1 MPEDAVISGEAVEV
15 DVRLAR
21 VGSRVLAFLLD
32 VVAQAVVGWVAALAW
47 LALSVNRPSGFA
59 AGVGVLA
66 TVLVFVAYPVVVETL
81 TGGRSLGKLALGLR
95 VVRVDGGP
103 IRFRHA
109 LTRALVG
116 LAVEWPGL
124 LIPPLSWL
132 VCLGVMIAHPS
143 GRRLGDLA
151 AGTIVLH
158 ERSPATWG
166 WVPAMPPYLH
176 GWAATLDLTGLD
188 DDLALAVRHYLA
200 RNRRIAEPARTRLGT
215 QLAAEVARQT
225 TPPVP
230 AGTPGWAYL
239 AAVVAE
245 RHRRA
250 AYRIAVRRVTVD
262 RIWFGARPNPS
273 VPGPL
278 PPSPPAPGVPTPVPA
293 GAAPVAA
300 PGGLPTA
307 GAPFAGPP
315 PTPPTGGADGAGAPG
330 VPLPAVRPA
339 TPG

>member
-1 MPEDAVISGEAVEV
+1 MPADDAVISGEAVEV
-15 DVRLAR
+15 EVRLAR
-21 VGSRVLAFLLD
+21 VGSRMLAFLID
-32 VVAQAVVGWVAALAW
+32 VVVQLLLAW
-47 LALSVNRPSGFA
+47 TASLVWLGLSIGHSRGFA
-59 AGVGVLA
+59 AGVGVLV
-66 TVLVFVAYPVVVETL
+66 TVLVFVAYPVVVETV

-116 LAVEWPGL
+116 LAVEWPGIL
-124 LIPPLSWL
+124 VPPLSWL
-132 VCLGVMIAHPS
+132 ICLGVMIGHPA

-158 ERSPATWG
+158 ERSPASWG

-176 GWAATLDLTGLD
+176 AWAASLDLTGLD

-200 RNRRIAEPARTRLGT
+200 RNRKIAEPARTRLGSS
-215 QLAAEVARQT
+215 LAAEVARQT

-230 AGTPGWAYL
+230 PGTPGWAYL

-250 AYRIAVRRVTVD
+250 TYRIAVRRATVD
-262 RIWFGARPNPS
+262 RIWFGTLPARP
-273 VPGPL
+273 VPVT
-278 PPSPPAPGVPTPVPA
+278 ATPGA
-293 GAAPVAA
+293 
-300 PGGLPTA
+300 GGLP
-307 GAPFAGPP
+307 
-315 PTPPTGGADGAGAPG
+315 GGAALGAGVAPDDGALP
-330 VPLPAVRPA
+330 VPAVRPGV
-339 TPG
+339 PGH